1 MKEEIERDEAIN
13 NEVLIAGEYDITV
26 DIATGKVFIASN
38 LDGSNVIIQGI
49 MPAYRKEN
57 PAKGGETISFDREGL
72 TAVSNDINAF
82 FTGNVY
88 FEHIPCTTVVN
99 GTKEGSVKPDVT
111 IEEAK
116 VISEEQKEEAKPTEE
131 PKYPNLSVTK
141 PKTVVAPQ
149 GLSRTQR
156 KDWWSALRKMYPEAF
171 DVTGNYVGY
180 GEPKQKEESAE
191 QKEIT
196 QALVAIKASLPA
208 KVEAEK
214 PKVDAPLVT
223 DFKNVGVGAG
233 NAMTNMADHKI
244 RSSFF
249 MGQYFPSKDSY
260 SVLSAPAKIF
270 EDAPYIF
277 VNKERTADMFLAGL
291 RKSPSF
297 TKLLN
302 GHEVVV
308 PATVLKNT
316 VFSDKYPAYY
326 VTNVV
331 TALQAL
337 GLQEIP
343 EAQTK

>member
-1 MKEEIERDEAIN
+1 MKEEIEKDEAIN
-13 NEVLIAGEYDITV
+13 NEELIAAEYDITV
-26 DIATGKVFIASN
+26 DVATGKVFIASN
-38 LDGSNVIIQGI
+38 LDGSEVIIQGI
-49 MPAYRKEN
+49 MPAYRKDN
-57 PAKGGETISFDREGL
+57 PTKGAETIAFDRENVIEGC
-72 TAVSNDINAF
+72 NAY

-88 FEHIPCTTVVN
+88 FERIPCTTVVN
-99 GTKEGSVKPDVT
+99 GTKEGTKTDVV
-111 IEEAK
+111 IEEAT
-116 VISEEQKEEAKPTEE
+116 VISEDKVEAKEDVKTDEV
-131 PKYPNLSVTK
+131 KYPDLAKNK
-141 PKTVVAPQ
+141 PKIVVAPS

-171 DVTGNYVGY
+171 DVTGNYIGY
-180 GEPKQKEESAE
+180 GKVEQKEESTE
-191 QKEIT
+191 QKAIT
-196 QALVAIKASLPA
+196 TALTEVK
-208 KVEAEK
+208 AEK
-214 PKVDAPLVT
+214 PAAKVDVPLVT

-233 NAMTNMADHKI
+233 NCITTMADHKV
-244 RSSFF
+244 RASFF

-270 EDAPYIF
+270 DNAPYIF

-302 GHEVVV
+302 GHETVV

-316 VFSDKYPAYY
+316 VFTDKFPVYY

-337 GLQEIP
+337 GLQEI
-343 EAQTK
+343 AQEKTK